1 MQFSQNIRNRR
12 MEKEIE
18 SIIKD
23 PIPGVI
29 VKRDGPL
36 DFHFLIYNLDD
47 DYQNGFYHA
56 KL

>member
-23 PIPGVI
+23 PIPGAI